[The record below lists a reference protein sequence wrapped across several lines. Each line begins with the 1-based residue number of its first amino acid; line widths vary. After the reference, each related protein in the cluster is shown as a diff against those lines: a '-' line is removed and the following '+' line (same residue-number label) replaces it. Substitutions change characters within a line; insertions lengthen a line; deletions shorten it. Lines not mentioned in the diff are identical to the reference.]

1 MNKVVEFMASFETY
15 QIGKSIK
22 FARSYNHLRIIVS
35 NDTTN
40 FKYIYILVMIICKSD
55 ITLITFYHLKKL

>member
-1 MNKVVEFMASFETY
+1 MVEFLLFFMNKEVEFMASFETY

-40 FKYIYILVMIICKSD
+40 FKYIYIYIYISD
-55 ITLITFYHLKKL
+55 DYL